1 MFIGHFAVGF
11 AAKRQTKPVS
21 LGTLFLAV
29 QFLDLLWPTFLLLGW
44 EQVRIVPGMTAVNPF
59 DFTSYPYSHSLVAAL
74 GWSIAFGAIYW
85 LLRRRSGNALIL
97 GLAVFSHWVL
107 DYVTHIP
114 DLPITI
120 HGTAKVGLGLWRSLP
135 ATLAVEGL
143 IFIVGVAI
151 YARTTKARDRAG
163 RFGFWGLVAFLLIA
177 HLAAIYGP
185 VPTDIKALA
194 WGGQSIWL
202 LVLWGYWLDR
212 HREPAGQYA

>member
-11 AAKRQTKPVS
+11 AAKRQARTVS

-44 EQVRIVPGMTAVNPF
+44 EQVRIVAGMTAVNPF

-74 GWSIAFGAIYW
+74 GWSIAFAAIYW
-85 LLRRRSGNALIL
+85 LIRRQPKNALVL
-97 GLAVFSHWVL
+97 GFAVLSHWVL

-114 DLPITI
+114 DLPLTIT
-120 HGTAKVGLGLWRSLP
+120 GTTKVGLGLWRSLP

-143 IFIVGVAI
+143 LFLAAVAF
-151 YARTTKARDRAG
+151 YARTTKARD
-163 RFGFWGLVAFLLIA
+163 LA
-177 HLAAIYGP
+177 HLAAIFSP
-185 VPTDIKALA
+185 APTDVKALA

-202 LVLWGYWLDR
+202 LVIWGYWLDR
-212 HREPAGQYA
+212 HREPVVA